1 MSNNLNFKMTNS
13 PAIVNRLV
21 AMFDAL
27 WPGFKLSDIGLS
39 NPKIPHPIAVMCDD
53 EVSGGLAFSL
63 FEEPNTTAQVI
74 WLNAVY
80 IVPKYRGKG
89 LASEL
94 ISDAQSLL
102 KGRQK
107 WLYAHTDVP
116 SLYARLGWCEV
127 EAQARANHK
136 VIRVSL
142 RD

>member
-1 MSNNLNFKMTNS
+1 MSQDFNFKMTNS
-13 PAIVNRLV
+13 PAIVNRLD
-21 AMFDAL
+21 AMFYGQ
-27 WPGFKLSDIGLS
+27 WPGFQLSDIGLS
-39 NPKIPHPIAVMCDD
+39 NPKIPHPIAVICDD
-53 EVSGGLAFSL
+53 EVVGGLAFSL

-80 IVPKYRGKG
+80 IAPKYRGEG

-94 ISDAQSLL
+94 ISYAQSLL
-102 KGRQK
+102 TGRQK

-136 VIRVSL
+136 VMRVSL
-142 RD
+142 QD